1 MTMIAIIFLGFYGLR
16 QLTIDLLPTFSFPL
30 VFLTT
35 TYPNVAPPEME
46 KLITRPI
53 EDAVSRVPGIQQV
66 TSTSFDG
73 ISTVQAQ
80 FNFSTNVDTAASDIR
95 EQLDRIKNQLPN
107 DPNLQ
112 PTLVFKAD
120 PGQLPVLVIG
130 LYDQNLSST
139 ALDDLV
145 SNTLIPQIEAVPGVG
160 AAVESGGQVR
170 QIRIEVDNNRLAALG
185 IPVSTIIN
193 RVSQQ
198 NENVAGG
205 IGREGST
212 EYQIRVTGLV
222 TDPRQFERLVIATAK
237 DGTPIY
243 LSTVAR
249 VLDTGAEQR
258 IVNRLN
264 GTPSVGI
271 TVSKQADANTVAV
284 VEALYA
290 KLKTLEAQN
299 PGLHFAAI
307 YDQHNYILD
316 SINALK
322 QNALI
327 GALLAVLVIM
337 FFLHSI
343 RSTLVIALSI
353 PTSVGG
359 AFLAMYLGGFNLNIM
374 TLGGLALA
382 VGLIVD
388 DAIVVLENIFR
399 HVEAGENQIEAAKAG
414 AKQIYGAVMSST
426 LTVMIVFL
434 PMLLIGGVASKIFQP
449 FALVVVFAIGISLLV
464 ALTVV
469 PMLSARF
476 VHRSDVEEAHVD
488 PNAGALARFEEAA
501 FERFGA
507 AYHWLETRYRSILA
521 WSLDHGLAVA
531 GIAGLAV
538 LVGIV
543 LLASRGFEFLPPST
557 TNYITVNYSL
567 PTGTALAD
575 NNAFALRWEQKLRA
589 DTANVQDVYGNIG
602 VARSFVGFSTRAV
615 GNQGQ
620 LFVTLKPFGP
630 HSTRKL
636 STDAYVSKLR
646 AGLNSEPGVQGF
658 PVAVDIVSRIL
669 SFATGAAQGV
679 EVDLFGPDLTQLSAI
694 GNQAVDQLRGQIP
707 GLINLRTSVSDSA
720 PEMDI
725 AVDREAAAQLGIP
738 LSTIADTVATET
750 DGTVA
755 SQFESRGT
763 QYDIVVINP
772 EGQRK
777 TVQQVNDIS
786 LISQSGQSVPLAS
799 VATVFFGRGPNQITR
814 LNKQRYI
821 AVQGDVLGAPA
832 GSVQGKLN
840 QALTA
845 MPLPPGYRWDF
856 TTANQAQNQTF
867 ASLGLALILAVS
879 LIYMLLAAKYESF
892 WQPLVIMLTLP
903 LAIVGVGLGL
913 FVFHKS
919 LGLTAM
925 IGLLTLI
932 GIVVKNAILLVEFTN
947 QLRGQGLSVRAALLR
962 AGPIRMRPIL
972 MTTSATCL
980 GLLPLALGLQAG
992 SETQAPL
999 GAVVIGG
1006 LLTSTLLTLLV
1017 IPVAY
1022 LNGYRFVQWYMRTS
1036 IGHFLADLFGVKVA
1050 TNGEVEPSDGEPVML
1065 SPESEQPTRHKEP
1078 V

>member
-1 MTMIAIIFLGFYGLR
+1 MAMIAIIFLGFYGLR

-30 VFLTT
+30 VFLSTS
-35 TYPNVAPPEME
+35 YPNVAPPEME

-73 ISTVQAQ
+73 VSVVQAQ
-80 FNFSTNVDTAASDIR
+80 FNFSTNVDTAASDVR

-120 PGQLPVLVIG
+120 PGQLPVLIVG
-130 LYDQNLSST
+130 LYDTNMSAT

-145 SNTLIPQIEAVPGVG
+145 ANTLIPQIEAVPGVG

-170 QIRIEVDNNRLAALG
+170 QIRIEVDNDRLAALG

-193 RVSQQ
+193 RVAQQ

-243 LSTVAR
+243 LGTVAR

-258 IVNRLN
+258 IINRLN
-264 GTPSVGI
+264 GVPSVGI

-284 VEALYA
+284 VEALNA
-290 KLKTLEAQN
+290 RLKALEAQY
-299 PGLHFAAI
+299 PGLHFAPV

-322 QNALI
+322 QNAVI
-327 GALLAVLVIM
+327 GAVLAVLVIM

-353 PTSVGG
+353 PTSVAG

-399 HVEAGENQIEAAKAG
+399 RIEAGEGQVDG
-414 AKQIYGAVMSST
+414 AKSGAQQIYGAVVSST
-426 LTVMIVFL
+426 ITVMIVFL

-464 ALTVV
+464 ALSVV

-476 VHRSDVEEAHVD
+476 IHRSDVEEAHVD
-488 PNAGALARFEEAA
+488 LNAGALARFEEAV

-507 AYHWLETRYRSILA
+507 AYHGLETRYRLVLG
-521 WSLDHGLAVA
+521 WSLDHGVAVA
-531 GIAGLAV
+531 GIAAAAIV
-538 LVGIV
+538 AGII

-589 DTANVQDVYGNIG
+589 DTANVQDVYANIG
-602 VARSFVGFSTRAV
+602 VSRSFVGFSTRPV

-630 HSTRKL
+630 RSTRKI
-636 STDAYVSKLR
+636 STDAFVTKLR
-646 AGLNSEPGVQGF
+646 TEINSEPGVQGF
-658 PVAVDIVSRIL
+658 PTAVDIVSRIL
-669 SFATGAAQGV
+669 SFATGASTGV
-679 EVDLFGPDLTQLSAI
+679 EVDLFGPDLAQLSAI
-694 GNQAVDQLRGQIP
+694 GNQAVDQVRGQIP

-725 AVDREAAAQLGIP
+725 AVNREAAAQLGIP

-755 SQFESRGT
+755 SRFESGGT
-763 QYDIVVINP
+763 QYDILVINP
-772 EGQRK
+772 VGQRK
-777 TVQQVNDIS
+777 TVQQVNEIS
-786 LISQSGQSVPLAS
+786 LISQSGAAVPLAS
-799 VATVFFGRGPNQITR
+799 VATVVFGKGPNQITR
-814 LNKQRYI
+814 LNKQRFI
-821 AVQGDVLGAPA
+821 SVQGDVVGAPV
-832 GSVQGKLN
+832 GSTQNTMNKIL
-840 QALTA
+840 AA
-845 MPLPPGYRWDF
+845 MVLPPGYRWDF
-856 TTANQAQNQTF
+856 YTANQAQNETY
-867 ASLGLALILAVS
+867 ASLGLALLLAVS

-913 FVFHKS
+913 FVFQKS

-947 QLRGQGLSVRAALLR
+947 QLRAQGMSVRAALLK

-980 GLLPLALGLQAG
+980 GLMPLALGLQPG

-1006 LLTSTLLTLLV
+1006 LLTSTMLTLLV

-1022 LNGYRFVQWYMRTS
+1022 LNGQRFINWYMRTA
-1036 IGHFLADLFGVKVA
+1036 IGRFVADLFGVRTP
-1050 TNGEVEPSDGEPVML
+1050 TNGELEPVVL
-1065 SPESEQPTRHKEP
+1065 SPETESPTRQEEP